1 VSNIKRFYIKII
13 SLVSILCLVPV
24 ISFADDT
31 SNSEEQVQTNFTIKP
46 EFSESQ
52 VDKSNNYY
60 DINLDPGQSENLKL
74 VLKNLIDKEIELG
87 VTVHTAF
94 TNVNG
99 VVEYGKDAKTPDS
112 SLKYS
117 IKDLVECP
125 STVKLGP
132 NETRTIELK
141 ITMPNEKIEGILAGG
156 VKVEEVN
163 EESNNKENTKDNGI
177 SIENK
182 FAYIVGIVASNE
194 RSTIEP
200 IMDLVDVFPNQLNYR
215 NVISAQIQNSA
226 PTYVNNLKVEATIKK
241 EGESKIL
248 YSEEKENMQMAP
260 NSSFDFPISL
270 NGNRF
275 EPGTYTA
282 HVKATS
288 GENTWEWE
296 KKFTIDK
303 EIAKNYNKQDV
314 TIDNSINWLL
324 IGAILLI
331 LVLLILLICLYVKY
345 NKNKN
350 KKI

>member
-1 VSNIKRFYIKII
+1 MSNIKIFYIKMI
-13 SLVSILCLVPV
+13 SLVSILCLFPV

-31 SNSEEQVQTNFTIKP
+31 SNSGEQAQTNFTIKP

-52 VDKSNNYY
+52 VDESNNYY

-87 VTVHTAF
+87 VTIHTAF
-94 TNVNG
+94 TNMNG
-99 VVEYGKDAKTPDS
+99 VVEYGKDAEIPDS

-125 STVKLGP
+125 STVKLSP
-132 NETRTIELK
+132 NETKTIELK
-141 ITMPNEKIEGILAGG
+141 ITMPKEKIEGILAGG
-156 VKVEEVN
+156 VKVEEVS
-163 EESNNKENTKDNGI
+163 EESVDSKENKKDNGI

-194 RSTIEP
+194 RSTVEP

-226 PTYVNNLKVEATIKK
+226 PTYVNDLKVEATIKK
-241 EGESKIL
+241 EGENKVL

-260 NSSFDFPISL
+260 NSSFDFPIPL

-275 EPGTYTA
+275 EPGTYIA

-288 GENTWEWE
+288 GDNNWEWE
-296 KKFTIDK
+296 KKFTINK
-303 EIAKNYNKQDV
+303 KTATNYNKQDV
-314 TIDNSINWLL
+314 TIDNSVNWLL
-324 IGAILLI
+324 ISAILLI
-331 LVLLILLICLYVKY
+331 LVLLILLVCLYVKY
-345 NKNKN
+345 NKS